1 METTL
6 RARHDLHLMRKAWH
20 MLTGSLGLIT
30 FLTFNIEQHLMGVV
44 LVAFALSG
52 FLFEAIRLRNSAI
65 NQKVLSLM
73 GPLMRSSE
81 QNSCSGLPFYA
92 LGVGASLL
100 LFERDQA
107 LLSILFLIFADPIS
121 SLFGILFGSH
131 KLISGK
137 SLEGSMAGFITC
149 YLITFM
155 WINIQTGVSG
165 ANVVVFCILAGLIGA
180 ASELSSVFAD
190 DNLTI
195 PLLSGAGLTAI
206 NILIPVLI

>member
-1 METTL
+1 MENTL

-20 MLTGSLGLIT
+20 MLTGSIGLMT
-30 FLTFNIEQHLMGVV
+30 FLTFNIDQHLMGMALMV
-44 LVAFALSG
+44 FALSG
-52 FLFEAIRLRNSAI
+52 FLFEALRLRSPTLNE
-65 NQKVLSLM
+65 KVLSLM
-73 GPLMRSSE
+73 GPLMRRSE

-100 LFERDQA
+100 LFEREQA
-107 LLSILFLIFADPIS
+107 LLSILFLVFADPIS

-131 KLISGK
+131 KIISGK

-149 YLITFM
+149 YLITFI
-155 WINIQTGVSG
+155 WINSSTGLSG
-165 ANVVVFCILAGLIGA
+165 SNVVVFCILAGLIGA

-206 NILIPVLI
+206 NLLIPVLI

>member
-6 RARHDLHLMRKAWH
+6 RARHDLHLIRKAWH
-20 MLTGSLGLIT
+20 MATGCIGLGL
-30 FLTFNIEQHLMGVV
+30 FFVSGIEQYVMGAA
-44 LVAFALSG
+44 LLALALAGFAL
-52 FLFEAIRLRNSAI
+52 EMARLRIPSL
-65 NQKVLSLM
+65 NQRVLKSM

-100 LFERDQA
+100 LFEREAA
-107 LLSILFLIFADPIS
+107 LLSIMFLVFADPIS
-121 SLFGILFGSH
+121 SLFGIMFGQN

-137 SLEGSMAGFITC
+137 SLEGSMAGFVTC

-155 WINIQTGVSG
+155 WINLTSSVTGSH
-165 ANVVVFCILAGLIGA
+165 VVLFCILAGLIGA
-180 ASELSSVFAD
+180 ISELTSVLAD

-195 PLLSGAGLTAI
+195 PLISGAGLSVI
-206 NILIPVLI
+206 NLFIPLL